1 MTLRPGFSTASE
13 VSDLSGRGVGMDV
26 VRRNVESLRG
36 TLDIDS
42 QPGSGTTIDI
52 HLPLTVTVIDG
63 FAVGVAEETYIIP
76 IATVVECTEL
86 TAEADREAGVI
97 NLRGEPLPFLR
108 LRGIF
113 GFDAADGE
121 RENVVVVEHRHGP
134 RRHRRRSALRKQP
147 GGHETAGALLKQ
159 VPGVAGSSILG
170 NGRVAL
176 ILDVQELV
184 RRAGA
189 SAAAN
194 RGSQS

>member
-1 MTLRPGFSTASE
+1 
-13 VSDLSGRGVGMDV
+13 MDV

-76 IATVVECTEL
+76 IATIVECTEM
-86 TAEADREAGVI
+86 TAGADRESGVI

-121 RENVVVVEHRHGP
+121 RENVVVVEHRHG
-134 RRHRRRSALRKQP
+134 R
-147 GGHETAGALLKQ
+147 AGIVVDRLFGSSQVVMKPLGRFLKQ
-159 VPGVAGSSILG
+159 IPGVAGSSILG

-176 ILDVQELV
+176 ILDVQEII
-184 RRAGA
+184 RRATA

>member
-1 MTLRPGFSTASE
+1 
-13 VSDLSGRGVGMDV
+13 MDV

-36 TLDIDS
+36 TLEIDS

-76 IATVVECTEL
+76 IATIVECTEM
-86 TAEADREAGVI
+86 TAEADRDSGVI

-121 RENVVVVEHRHGP
+121 RENVVVVEHRHG
-134 RRHRRRSALRKQP
+134 R
-147 GGHETAGALLKQ
+147 AGIVVDQLFGSSQVVMKPLGRFLKQ

-176 ILDVQELV
+176 ILDVQEII
-184 RRAGA
+184 RRAA
-189 SAAAN
+189 DSAAAN